1 MSAGDLTQFVPCCTV
16 ESVSEAA
23 AADADAVGEIEPSGH
38 P

>member
-1 MSAGDLTQFVPCCTV
+1 MSAGDLNQFVPRCTV

-23 AADADAVGEIEPSGH
+23 AADADAVGEVEPTGN